1 MACRYQ
7 VVKDEAELL
16 AMYRAGLL
24 LLNRSDSKA
33 GRFAWDSCRDWP
45 DEDSM
50 VDRYRRACAR
60 ESVWIPEDFAYL
72 VDDDDDDN

>member
-24 LLNRSDSKA
+24 LVNKA
-33 GRFAWDSCRDWP
+33 DGSAGEFVWESAKNWG
-45 DEDSM
+45 DEEET
-50 VDRYRRACAR
+50 VGRYRRACAR

>member
-33 GRFAWDSCRDWP
+33 GRFAAGRTP

-50 VDRYRRACAR
+50 VGRYRRACAR

-72 VDDDDDDN
+72 VDDDEDDN